1 VNRGSALVEAL
12 VLGALIVA
20 AVGYATVTAGRLHAA
35 GERATEAAQA
45 AAAWAARHGD
55 ADDAG
60 RIAARLAP
68 DAASI
73 EVARSGGRIEVV
85 VRIRVA
91 LAGPAGPHRTVV
103 GRAGTSISPYR
114 SNRG

>member
-1 VNRGSALVEAL
+1 VSRGSALVEAL

-20 AVGYATVTAGRLHAA
+20 AVGYAAVAAGRLHSA

-45 AAAWAARHGD
+45 GAVWAARHGD
-55 ADDAG
+55 ADDAR

-68 DAASI
+68 EAEAI
-73 EVARSGGRIEVV
+73 EVGRTGGRIEVT
-85 VRIRVA
+85 VRIRVG
-91 LAGPAGPHRTVV
+91 LAGPAGPHRIVV
-103 GRAGTSISPYR
+103 GRAGASISPYR